1 MELGL
6 QEDEAKILVEYSMLL
21 HSSQGSLSLPLAFA
35 SHHEAHSF
43 LPIQTNPTQHNQQE
57 LNLNVVSFI
66 LFFGYPCSSQE
77 YME

>member
-43 LPIQTNPTQHNQQE
+43 LPIQTNLHST
-57 LNLNVVSFI
+57 
-66 LFFGYPCSSQE
+66 
-77 YME
+77 